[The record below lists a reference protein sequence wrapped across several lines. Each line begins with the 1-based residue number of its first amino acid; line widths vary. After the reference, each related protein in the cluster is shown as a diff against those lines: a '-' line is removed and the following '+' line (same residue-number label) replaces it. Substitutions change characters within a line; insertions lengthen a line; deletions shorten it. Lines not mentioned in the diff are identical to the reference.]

1 MRCCGRLQA
10 ELFSTPVQLPAPWQM
25 AAAAG
30 RSGDEPVAELI
41 QLRRIDGGHALL
53 LKPLGQQQ
61 SSAGVAELSE
71 LLSVQA
77 IAVLQLV
84 QHQAS

>member
-10 ELFSTPVQLPAPWQM
+10 ELFSAPVQLPAPRQM

-30 RSGDEPVAELI
+30 RSGTEPVAELI
-41 QLRRIDGGHALL
+41 QLHRIDGGYALL
-53 LKPLGQQQ
+53 LKPLSQQQ
-61 SSAGVAELSE
+61 SPAGVAELSE

-77 IAVLQLV
+77 IAVSHLV
-84 QHQAS
+84 QH

>member
-10 ELFSTPVQLPAPWQM
+10 ELFSAPVQLPAPRQM

-30 RSGDEPVAELI
+30 RSGAEPVAELI

-61 SSAGVAELSE
+61 SPAGVAELSE

-77 IAVLQLV
+77 IAVLHLV
-84 QHQAS
+84 QHKAS